1 MSQHNLGVRDK
12 IALGGDVGVVDPS
25 GKAFDAAFR
34 LGAIRDVGGHFG
46 QLRALTP
53 HDPTDERRERGQ
65 VPDDHACGLARIAL
79 YQRIPYGTIPAEVV
93 THRLLLLDWLH
104 FPGSIRWGQPLKPP
118 FYNGLKDCPVA
129 KTLLAVMTSTWSM
142 AAPPLWIR
150 TPSKSMPPM
159 VTAASQP
166 ITFCSQ

>member
-104 FPGSIRWGQPLKPP
+104 FPGRIRWGQPLKPP
-118 FYNGLKDCPVA
+118 FD
-129 KTLLAVMTSTWSM
+129 TFS
-142 AAPPLWIR
+142 
-150 TPSKSMPPM
+150 
-159 VTAASQP
+159 P
-166 ITFCSQ
+166 IKYRHNTHTFSC